1 MPSMIARSLFVLG
14 LASLPSYAQAP
25 IAGARPAADTVVRV
39 VNAPRSPLP
48 SEAQSAGV
56 TRFSFIAYGDT
67 RGRLDGT
74 ALQHEHGLVVA
85 SMLRT
90 IAARANSA
98 DPVRFIV
105 SSGDGVVGGGNVQM
119 WNTSFVDVVNRLT
132 TEAGMP
138 FFPTAGNHD
147 VTGVFNVADTLRLK
161 GLRNFLSVFKQL
173 IPADGSARRLAGYP
187 TYAFG
192 YGNTFVLAMDS
203 NIGGDSVQAAWIRA
217 QFEGL
222 DRGRYRNVVV
232 VVHHPAFS
240 SGPHGGFNV
249 ERATLALRTIY
260 MPLFRKH
267 HVRLVL
273 AGHEHLFEHWV
284 ERYKDASGQSY
295 RIDQIVSGGGGAPLY
310 AYQGEPDLREYV
322 RAAAADSVRLEHLVR
337 PGMNAWENPYHYLV
351 VHVDGEH
358 LRVEVIGVDFGAE
371 FRPYRSRSADLDGPP
386 NP

>member
-1 MPSMIARSLFVLG
+1 MPSIITRSILVLG
-14 LASLPSYAQAP
+14 IASLPSSAQAP
-25 IAGARPAADTVVRV
+25 VAGGRPAADTVVRAV
-39 VNAPRSPLP
+39 TAPRTPLP

-56 TRFSFIAYGDT
+56 TRFSFIAYGDH

-85 SMLRT
+85 AMLRT
-90 IAARANSA
+90 IAARANSV

-105 SSGDGVVGGGNVQM
+105 SSGDMVVNGGNVQM
-119 WNTSFVDVVNRLT
+119 WNTSYVDVVNRLT

-138 FFPTAGNHD
+138 FFPTPGNHD
-147 VTGVFNVADTLRLK
+147 ISSASTITDTLRRK
-161 GLRNFLSVFKQL
+161 DLRNYLSAFKQL
-173 IPADGSARRLAGYP
+173 IPADGSARRLTGYP

-203 NIGGDSVQAAWIRA
+203 NIAGDTVQFAWIRA
-217 QFEGL
+217 QLEGL
-222 DRGRYRNVVV
+222 DRRRYRNVAV
-232 VVHHPAFS
+232 VVHHAAFS
-240 SGPHGGFNV
+240 SGPHGGVNV
-249 ERATLALRTIY
+249 APASLALRTLY

-284 ERYKDASGQSY
+284 ERYQDASGQSY

-310 AYQGEPDLREYV
+310 AYQGEPDVREYV

-358 LRVEVIGVDFGAE
+358 LRIEVIGADFGAA
-371 FRPYRSRSADLDGPP
+371 FKPYRSRSADLEGPV